1 MIVITDKPLSIDA
14 AWEKVVR
21 PDCGAICLFA
31 GTVRNHHEGKKVV
44 ELSYT
49 AFDEMAQKEI
59 STILQEAD
67 EKWSLGEWY
76 VAHRTG
82 KLKPTEASVI
92 IAVSSA
98 HRKEAF
104 AAGRY
109 AIDELKKRVPIW
121 KEEFYETGKAW
132 VSCKD

>member
-1 MIVITDKPLSIDA
+1 VI
-14 AWEKVVR
+14 R
-21 PDCGAICLFA
+21 PDCGAVCLFV
-31 GTVRNHHEGKKVV
+31 GTVRNHHDRKKVV

-59 STILQEAD
+59 RTILQEAGD
-67 EKWSLGEWY
+67 KWPVEEWY
-76 VAHRTG
+76 IAHRTG
-82 KLKPTEASVI
+82 KLRPTDASVI
-92 IAVSSA
+92 VAVSSA

-104 AAGRY
+104 AAARY

-132 VSCKD
+132 ISCKD